1 MKINYKSL
9 NKIIFHTNNM
19 SGLNNNLLI
28 SQKQAVTGLNLAT
41 ASLKTT
47 VSKNLGPDLQKI
59 KD

>member
-1 MKINYKSL
+1 
-9 NKIIFHTNNM
+9 M